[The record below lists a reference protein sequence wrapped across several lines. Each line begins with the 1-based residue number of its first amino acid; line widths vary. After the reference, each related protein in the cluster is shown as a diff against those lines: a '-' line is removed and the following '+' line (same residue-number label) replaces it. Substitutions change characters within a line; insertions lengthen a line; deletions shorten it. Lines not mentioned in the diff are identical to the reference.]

1 MTSRR
6 DIENATQDNTTEIL
20 WSDDMNPNAIIAI
33 VVTVVLVVLM
43 ATAVF
48 LCLCKVKQ
56 TNPRDVLE
64 VIDRQ

>member
-6 DIENATQDNTTEIL
+6 DIENATQDNTTEI
-20 WSDDMNPNAIIAI
+20 WPDDMNPNAIIAI